1 MSLCKEEKKIA
12 LICANCIT
20 LDNLHN
26 HFQPLFNP
34 FYNLMLWNWYMLKFL
49 LYRKYVSFSL
59 LWLSLYHKG
68 FRFLKTQQHCQWCD
82 MITKKLV
89 QALAALIDVKIQS
102 IRGMS
107 QLDFSLVREAGCGT
121 DSGEHST
128 VMSKRKHKR
137 PEREILGIEFIFS
150 SFATTVLLSSK

>member
-1 MSLCKEEKKIA
+1 MNKYKDLESAALKCRLRELQPHESLQSRKKKKTA

-26 HFQPLFNP
+26 HFEPLFNP
-34 FYNLMLWNWYMLKFL
+34 PYNLMLWNWYMLKFL

-89 QALAALIDVKIQS
+89 QVLAALIDVKIQS

-107 QLDFSLVREAGCGT
+107 QLDFSLVREVGCGT
-121 DSGEHST
+121 GLWRTFDSHVKKKT
-128 VMSKRKHKR
+128 
-137 PEREILGIEFIFS
+137 
-150 SFATTVLLSSK
+150 